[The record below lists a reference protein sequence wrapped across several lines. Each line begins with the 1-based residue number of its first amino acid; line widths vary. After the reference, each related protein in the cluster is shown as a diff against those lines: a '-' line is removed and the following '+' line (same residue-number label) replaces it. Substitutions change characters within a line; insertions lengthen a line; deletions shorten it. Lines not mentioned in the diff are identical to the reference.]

1 MKEALEYWN
10 VKQQKVEISTFNL
23 ENFRTVEIFGNRTV
37 QKIVFLNHFSL
48 AEIYRRFLKE
58 YEAENPEIEEQR

>member
-1 MKEALEYWN
+1 MKEVLEYWN
-10 VKQQKVEISTFNL
+10 VKQQKVEISTYNL
-23 ENFRTVEIFGNRTV
+23 ENFRTVEIFSNRTV